1 MVKSL
6 PLHPLLKKKASVFE
20 DMVPGSPEVR
30 MFFLAVPPPFRK
42 RASSRPP
49 KKKKKK
55 NFRKNLEDML
65 QTPYLCNRFPLQ
77 AGRRQDLR
85 SLKELHKQYK

>member
-49 KKKKKK
+49 KKRRKKLPKK
-55 NFRKNLEDML
+55 FGRYASDSL
-65 QTPYLCNRFPLQ
+65 PLQ
-77 AGRRQDLR
+77 PLSASGGTPTRFEIFERVT
-85 SLKELHKQYK
+85 